1 MSSRDTELSI
11 LQLELKKR
19 QKICAALERKRA
31 KYEMA
36 NERVYNAVSQEEIDE
51 VSLEIETQGLEIE
64 ILKTKIKE
72 LK

>member
-19 QKICAALERKRA
+19 QKICSSLERKKA

-36 NERVYNAVSQEEIDE
+36 NERVFNAVSQEEIDD
-51 VSLEIETQGLEIE
+51 VQLEIDTQRLEIE
-64 ILKTKIKE
+64 ILKTKIKD
-72 LK
+72 LS

>member
-1 MSSRDTELSI
+1 MNQDTELSI

-19 QKICAALERKRA
+19 QKICASLERKRA

-51 VSLEIETQGLEIE
+51 VSLEIDTQGLEIE

-72 LK
+72 LQ

>member
-19 QKICAALERKRA
+19 QKICAALERKKA
-31 KYEMA
+31 KYQMA
-36 NERVYNAVSQEEIDE
+36 NERVFNAVSQEEIDD
-51 VSLEIETQGLEIE
+51 VQLEIDTQRLEIE

-72 LK
+72 LQ